1 MDHTYFTSIM
11 KVEQDNNNLA
21 IINVRESYDIIGQR
35 LHVF

>member
-21 IINVRESYDIIGQR
+21 ITNVCESYDIIGQR